1 MGLAQRAEEERY
13 TLDDV
18 MEWDGPEQMEI
29 IDGEPL
35 MMATPKRLHQAVVG
49 GITRLIGNY
58 LEGKKCRVY
67 PAPFAVRLFE
77 QEGDNP
83 EDVDT
88 VVQPDITLVCDPKK
102 LDDTGCKG
110 APEMVV
116 EVLSPSTQRYDRI
129 VKLELYQRA
138 GVGEYWI
145 VNPADQTVQVFLL
158 KDGLLR
164 PHESYGRTDIAKVNS
179 LDGCFIELERVFTE

>member
-1 MGLAQRAEEERY
+1 MGLAQRAEDERY
-13 TLDDV
+13 SLADV
-18 MEWDGPEQMEI
+18 MAWDGPEQMEI
-29 IDGEPL
+29 IDGEPV
-35 MMATPKRLHQAVVG
+35 MMATPKRLHQAVVAG
-49 GITRLIGNY
+49 LTARMYTY

-77 QEGDNP
+77 REGDDP

-110 APEMVV
+110 APDMVV